1 MTAPPIQ
8 YSGPHVSAEV
18 PWETRVHLQALYQ
31 KLGNHTQAFSLLS
44 QKTGVSTTTI
54 NNVIG
59 GGSGGGGST
68 PGSGVGVP
76 INNQS
81 GATSYSTTSGDDG
94 VLIVFSNAAPIA
106 VSIVP
111 QAPPYSFFAANQ
123 GALGAGT
130 VTLTPSTGTI
140 NGAASLAILPT
151 YCALV
156 AFDGTNWIAATL
168 PIVAVTFTAVAHQ
181 FLTAYNAAT
190 GAFTAAQPS
199 FTDISGVAAAAQL
212 PNPTTSTLG
221 GVEAISPVSHQWV
234 NQIDTSGV
242 PHLSQPAFSDI
253 SGTPSTAQVPV
264 QSLTTTG
271 SGAATLVAGV
281 MNIPTPVAPFSGN
294 TASMGGS
301 PMTVGQTITATA
313 TVTGATTAMVAS
325 CSPQTYPG
333 AGFVWDA
340 YVSGANTVTARL
352 TCILVGTPTA
362 SIYSCRVIQ

>member
-1 MTAPPIQ
+1 MTAPAIQ
-8 YSGPHVSAEV
+8 YTGPHVSAEV

-111 QAPPYSFFAANQ
+111 QTPPYSFFAANQ

-156 AFDGTNWIAATL
+156 AFDGNNWFAATL

-190 GAFTAAQPS
+190 GAFTAA
-199 FTDISGVAAAAQL
+199 
-212 PNPTTSTLG
+212 
-221 GVEAISPVSHQWV
+221 
-234 NQIDTSGV
+234 
-242 PHLSQPAFSDI
+242 QPAFSDI

-313 TVTGATTAMVAS
+313 TATGATTSMVAV

>member
-1 MTAPPIQ
+1 MSTPPIQ
-8 YSGPHVSAEV
+8 YSGPSISPEV

-31 KLGNHTQAFSLLS
+31 KLGNHTQAFSLLA
-44 QKTGVSTTTI
+44 QKAAVSTTTI
-54 NNVIG
+54 NNVIEG
-59 GGSGGGGST
+59 GGGGGGST
-68 PGSGVGVP
+68 PGSGVGIP
-76 INNQS
+76 LNNQS

-111 QAPPYSFFAANQ
+111 QTPPYSFFVANQ

-130 VTLTPSTGTI
+130 VTLTPSSGTI

-168 PIVAVTFTAVAHQ
+168 PIVAVAFTAAAHQ
-181 FLTAYNAAT
+181 FLTAYNATT
-190 GAFTAAQPS
+190 GAFTAAQPA
-199 FTDISGVAAAAQL
+199 FTDISGVASAAQL

-221 GVEAISPVSHQWV
+221 GVEAIVAVSHQWV
-234 NQIDTSGV
+234 DSISSSGV
-242 PHLSQPAFSDI
+242 PHLSQPAYGDV
-253 SGTPSTAQVPV
+253 SGTP
-264 QSLTTTG
+264 
-271 SGAATLVAGV
+271 
-281 MNIPTPVAPFSGN
+281 APILSGN
-294 TASMGGS
+294 SASMGGS

-313 TVTGATTAMVAS
+313 TVTGATTAMVAA

-340 YVSGANTVTARL
+340 YVSGTNTVTARL
-352 TCILVGTPTA
+352 TCTLAGTPTA